1 MNRITGILIR
11 LSIILFFLGS
21 IGNGICMAKEILPE
35 FEDFLS
41 LRIPNNPII
50 SPDGRFILYSVR
62 VTLWE
67 TNEYRE
73 QIWMADVTK
82 GTSIQLTSTDQSCY
96 DVKWSPDGRFITF
109 LAPRNEGLQ
118 IRSMS
123 FDGGESRAITHSP
136 TGIDSFE
143 WSPDGKYIAYL
154 APDIT
159 SREEL
164 ELEKKYGRFE
174 IVDEGFHVK
183 HLWMQDM
190 DTGKVINLVDRKDL
204 NIDDISWSPDCKMIA
219 FAATPDT
226 RINSFSKSD
235 IYVVNITNKEVRTLI
250 DQIGP
255 DRDPV
260 WSPDSKTIAF
270 RSSPGTEAYF
280 AKVDIYTVPAKGGAL
295 TCLTKDFD
303 EDVDIVTWNRSGI
316 FFTASQEMAHH
327 LFLLDPNK
335 KKIDQITESMD
346 FELDGVSLS
355 SDGEKMAFMY
365 RNSQK
370 IKELY
375 FSEVKA
381 FEPMRLTDFSRQIKG
396 WKLSKKEVIRWKSK
410 DGIEITGVLTKP
422 ADFDPNNKYPLF
434 VFIHGGPEDTS
445 RPYKLDPWNRYYP
458 LLQLAA
464 KGAIILQPNYR
475 GSAGFGENFRK
486 LNYRNLGVG
495 SYQDIISG
503 VDFVISKGYVDI
515 NRIAS
520 MGWSHG
526 GYLSAF
532 IACYSDRFKA
542 VSAGGVTADWE
553 IYHATTDLPD
563 STYHYLGA
571 WPWEDPEIY
580 KKTSPISYVKNA
592 KTPTLL
598 QNGEFDGRVPIANA
612 LQLYRA
618 LKSKG
623 VPTKLIIYKGC
634 GHGISRPKENLAVL
648 SHNWQWFK
656 KYMWNED

>member
-1 MNRITGILIR
+1 MKHTPGNLLW
-11 LSIILFFLGS
+11 LSILLFILGS
-21 IGNGICMAKEILPE
+21 SGKGISLEKEILPE

-41 LRIPNNPII
+41 LRVPNDPII
-50 SPDGRFILYSVR
+50 SPDGRFILYSVQE
-62 VTLWE
+62 TSWE
-67 TNEYRE
+67 KNEYRT
-73 QIWMADVTK
+73 QIWIADVMK
-82 GTSIQLTSTDQSCY
+82 RTSYQLVPVDRSCY
-96 DVKWSPDGRFITF
+96 NAKWFPDGRFITF
-109 LAPRNEGLQ
+109 LSARNEGLQ

-123 FDGGESRAITHSP
+123 IRGGESKAIIKLP
-136 TGIDSFE
+136 VGIDSYE
-143 WSPDGKYIAYL
+143 WSPDGKYVAYL
-154 APDIT
+154 APDNS
-159 SREEL
+159 SREET
-164 ELEKKYGRFE
+164 EIEEKYGHFE

-183 HLWMQDM
+183 HLWIQDVG
-190 DTGKVINLVDRKDL
+190 TGEFTKLVDRKDL
-204 NIDDISWSPDCKMIA
+204 NVDDISWSPDCKMIA

-226 RINSFSKSD
+226 RINSSSKAD
-235 IYVVNITNKEVRTLI
+235 IYIVNIANKEVRTLI
-250 DQIGP
+250 DQIGE
-255 DRDPV
+255 DSDPV
-260 WSPDSKTIAF
+260 WSPDGKTIAF
-270 RSSPGTEAYF
+270 TSSPGTEAYF
-280 AKVDIYTVPAKGGAL
+280 AAVDIFTVPVKGGAIK
-295 TCLTKDFD
+295 CLTKDFD
-303 EDVDIVTWNRSGI
+303 EDVDIVTWNRRGI
-316 FFTASQEMAHH
+316 FFAASQGMARH
-327 LFLLDPNK
+327 LFLLGPDK
-335 KKIDQITESMD
+335 EEIAQITKGLD

-375 FSEVKA
+375 ISDVKA
-381 FEPMRLTDFSRQIKG
+381 FEPKGLTDFSEQIKD
-396 WKLSKKEVIRWKSK
+396 WKLSKKEVIKWKST

-422 ADFDPNNKYPLF
+422 SDFDPNNKYPLF

-503 VDFVISKGYVDI
+503 VDFIISKGYVDS

-526 GYLSAF
+526 GYISAF
-532 IACYSDRFKA
+532 IACFSDRFKA

-553 IYHATTDLPD
+553 TYHATTDLPD

-580 KKTSPISYVKNA
+580 KKTSPITYVRNA

-598 QNGEFDGRVPIANA
+598 QNGEFDRRVPIANA

-623 VPTKLIIYKGC
+623 IPTRLIIYKGC
-634 GHGISRPKENLAVL
+634 GHGIPRPKENLAVL

-656 KYMWNED
+656 KYIWDEE